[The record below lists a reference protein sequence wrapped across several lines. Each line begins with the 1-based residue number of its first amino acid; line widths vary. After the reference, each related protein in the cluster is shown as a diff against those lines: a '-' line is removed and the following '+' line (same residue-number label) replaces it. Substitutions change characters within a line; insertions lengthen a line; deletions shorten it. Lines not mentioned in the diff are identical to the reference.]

1 MRKWILN
8 TTIALALLAFCLIVV
23 ITAIAM
29 SASPGKKWHVSNL
42 FSHNQRNLWTEI
54 SQQFSLTAQYTNNY
68 YVRKQ
73 IRWFRQQQYYLSELT
88 KNAQPY
94 IYYVFQQTKKRGI
107 PPEIALLPMIESN
120 YNPFLYSKRGAT
132 GLWQLMPGTATGFSL
147 LINWWYDGRRD
158 IVASTNAAL
167 NYLEYLHDYFHSW
180 LLAIAA
186 YDAGEGTV
194 AAAIR
199 YNHRHGYPT
208 DFWSLPLPYETR
220 EYVPKL
226 LALADVIKNH
236 QGYSLQLSPV
246 ENSPFF
252 TTVTLKTQMDLKQL
266 VELSNSTLNLIRK
279 LNPGFRRSITLPY
292 QTYNFL
298 VPLNKADHLE
308 QSLVE
313 LETSPKQPLEKWAY
327 HRVHAGDSLSI
338 LASRYHTSVAEIRRM
353 NKLKSDMIE
362 IGKNLLIPPEA
373 EATTYIPVNN
383 NSRVSEDN
391 MPRLNRIV
399 HTVKSHETI
408 DRITHHYHVMLQRI
422 YSWHNDKQKNL
433 SVGKELTIWQ
443 PTFKHL
449 SLYHRVRQGETLS
462 TIAHYYGTTVSKLRR
477 LNHISGNAIQVGQ
490 RLIIK

>member
-1 MRKWILN
+1 MRKWIFN
-8 TTIALALLAFCLIVV
+8 TTIALLAFCLIGVTN
-23 ITAIAM
+23 IAIPAL
-29 SASPGKKWHVSNL
+29 PGQTWHISDL
-42 FSHNQRNLWTEI
+42 FSHDQQNLWAAI

-94 IYYVFQQTKKRGI
+94 IYYIFQQTKKRGI

-158 IVASTNAAL
+158 VVASTNAAL

-199 YNHRHGYPT
+199 YNRRHGYLT

-236 QGYSLQLSPV
+236 QDYNLQLNPV
-246 ENSPFF
+246 ENGPFF
-252 TTVTLKTQMDLKQL
+252 TTVTLKTQMDLKRL
-266 VELSNSTLNLIRK
+266 VALSDSTLNLIQK
-279 LNPGFRRSITLPY
+279 LNPGFRRSITLPHHI
-292 QTYNFL
+292 YNFL
-298 VPLNKADHLE
+298 VPLDKADHLE
-308 QSLVE
+308 QSLAE
-313 LETSPKQPLEKWAY
+313 LETGGPKQLSEKWAH

-338 LASRYHTSVAEIRRM
+338 LASRYHTSVAEIRHM
-353 NKLKSDMIE
+353 NKLKSDVIE
-362 IGKNLLIPPEA
+362 IGENLLIPEA
-373 EATTYIPVNN
+373 EATPYISVN

-391 MPRLNRIV
+391 IPGPKQVV
-399 HTVKSHETI
+399 HVVKSHETI
-408 DRITHHYHVMLQRI
+408 DRIAHHYHVMPQQI
-422 YSWHNDKQKNL
+422 YFWNNNKHNKHKNL
-433 SVGKELTIWQ
+433 SAGEELTIWQ
-443 PTFKHL
+443 PTFRHL
-449 SLYHRVRQGETLS
+449 LLYHRVRQSESLL
-462 TIAHYYGTTVSKLRR
+462 TIAHHYRTTVFKLRR
-477 LNHISGNAIQVGQ
+477 LNHISGDIIRVGQ
-490 RLIIK
+490 RLVV